1 MEDSKITS
9 KFASEFRKQVT
20 QTSYEKEN
28 PERSLQIGV
37 WCNGNTTDSGPV
49 ILGSSPSTPTFI
61 NDCFTKSKTVVLFL
75 SEKRVSQHLGS
86 HTDTGLP
93 VFKNPTIHT

>member
-1 MEDSKITS
+1 MFWIKE
-9 KFASEFRKQVT
+9 KFVSLHRKT
-20 QTSYEKEN
+20 EMKCS
-28 PERSLQIGV
+28 IGL

-75 SEKRVSQHLGS
+75 SEKRGSPTLGQPYRYRPS
-86 HTDTGLP
+86 GFQESYNSYI
-93 VFKNPTIHT
+93 V

>member
-1 MEDSKITS
+1 
-9 KFASEFRKQVT
+9 
-20 QTSYEKEN
+20 
-28 PERSLQIGV
+28 
-37 WCNGNTTDSGPV
+37 
-49 ILGSSPSTPTFI
+49 
-61 NDCFTKSKTVVLFL
+61 LFL